1 VEFPGVIAYLLYQL
15 GGFFTR
21 ILPLALIY
29 PAAAVCADLNFLVNA
44 RSRRA
49 VLSNLAHVRGSA
61 PAAESPVRVA
71 RRVFHHFAY
80 NIVDFLRL
88 PAMNRERLAAAIDI
102 DGFEHLAT
110 ALARGR
116 GVILLSGHI
125 GNWEWG
131 GAYFALAGIHV
142 KAVALPHGAGRV
154 TRFFDERRRA
164 KGIEVL
170 PFAGSTFA
178 MVETLHRGGV
188 VGLIVDR
195 DYAHQGI
202 PLRFFDAPTM
212 VPRAHALLALKT
224 GAALVPGFCLRGPGG
239 RHRLLLRPPIPVAD
253 LESLAPEAR
262 VEALAGRCLREFEAV
277 IGAHPDQW
285 LVFAPIWPAAGG
297 ARP

>member
-1 VEFPGVIAYLLYQL
+1 MIAYLLYEL
-15 GGFFTR
+15 GSFFTR
-21 ILPLALIY
+21 ILPSAFVYLI
-29 PAAAVCADLNFLVNA
+29 ATAIADLNFLVNA

-49 VLSNLAHVRGSA
+49 VIANLEHVRGEDARS
-61 PAAESPVRVA
+61 ESPARIA
-71 RRVFHHFAY
+71 RRVFHHFAF

-88 PAMNRERLAAAIDI
+88 PALDRERLAAAIDV
-102 DGFEHLAT
+102 DGLEHLTA
-110 ALARGR
+110 ALACGR

-131 GAYFALAGIHV
+131 GAFFALSGIHV

-178 MVETLHRGGV
+178 MVESLHAGGV

-202 PLRFFDAPTM
+202 PVRFFDATTM
-212 VPRAHALLALKT
+212 VPRAHASLALKT
-224 GAALVPGFCLRGPGG
+224 GAALVPGFCLRGQGG
-239 RHRLLLRPPIPVAD
+239 RHRLLVRPPIPFAD
-253 LESLAPEAR
+253 LEALAPDHR
-262 VEALAGRCLREFEAV
+262 VEALVARCLREFEAV

-285 LVFAPIWPAAGG
+285 LVFAPIWPAASGTQ
-297 ARP
+297 A